1 METLS
6 MTVDL
11 PWTDMI
17 HIVTMTTYHIYGH
30 DVDRLDKLWKPFL
43 AVKHVLTSKKYC
55 DFCVDHG
62 NLTSGY
68 VNDKG
73 VRYGIA

>member
-1 METLS
+1 MVMMS
-6 MTVDL
+6 ID
-11 PWTDMI
+11 WTNFES
-17 HIVTMTTYHIYGH
+17 H
-30 DVDRLDKLWKPFL
+30 FL
-43 AVKHVLTSKKYC
+43 QSNTFLLEKKYC

-68 VNDKG
+68 VIDKG